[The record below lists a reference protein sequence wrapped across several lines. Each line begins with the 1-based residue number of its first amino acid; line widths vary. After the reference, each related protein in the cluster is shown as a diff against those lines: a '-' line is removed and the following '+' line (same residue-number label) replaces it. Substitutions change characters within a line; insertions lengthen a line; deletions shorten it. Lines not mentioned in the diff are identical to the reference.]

1 MGLVAAEVVTD
12 RASMVRALR
21 DAGLEV
27 TRESKEFITVR
38 DPETDEK
45 FRMKGRIYE
54 KDWTYDRA

>member
-54 KDWTYDRA
+54 KD